1 MPYFDYEG
9 ETHVSV
15 NEFLLATSIR
25 EKEEL
30 LDKLINDG
38 YLSVK
43 TVTDSLYN
51 TKRVCA
57 AESEFE
63 DALNLLHNKWSVLTK
78 EEEETIIKIA
88 KRF

>member
-9 ETHVSV
+9 EIHISV
-15 NEFLLATSIR
+15 NEFLLAISIR

-43 TVTDSLYN
+43 TLTDSLY

-63 DALNLLHNKWSVLTK
+63 DALNLLHNKWGVLTK
-78 EEEETIIKIA
+78 EEEEIIIKIS